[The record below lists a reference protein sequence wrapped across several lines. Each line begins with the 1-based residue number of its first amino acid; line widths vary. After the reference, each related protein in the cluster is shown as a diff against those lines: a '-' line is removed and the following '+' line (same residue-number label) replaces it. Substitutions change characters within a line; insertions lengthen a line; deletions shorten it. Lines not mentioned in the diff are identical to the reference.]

1 MKLCCSQECM
11 DRITCTSV
19 GMVALTV
26 ISVLFILIYEL
37 VISKFLLTMF
47 GL

>member
-1 MKLCCSQECM
+1 MKLCCSQKYM
-11 DRITCTSV
+11 DRITCASV
-19 GMVALTV
+19 GLVALIV
-26 ISVLFILIYEL
+26 ISILFILIYEL